1 MLESLFNKVANI
13 AERNSMKNS
22 CSWKVAV
29 SLIDNLKGLLWKEI
43 LEPIVKTYEVL
54 LSSFIFGRVA
64 KKQPPEVF

>member
-29 SLIDNLKGLLWKEI
+29 SLIDDLKGLLWKEI
-43 LEPIVKTYEVL
+43 LEPIVKTYEGAFE
-54 LSSFIFGRVA
+54 FIHIR
-64 KKQPPEVF
+64 